1 MKRYHGI
8 LLGGVCGISLLLGSW
23 AVLHRRQTDYVTA
36 GERFLA
42 EGQPQTALIELN
54 NAVRENA
61 KNGRA
66 QLMLARLC
74 LQLGDPI
81 SAQRAA
87 RAAIALGYQ
96 PNEALTELLLTYLV
110 QRRDIELLHEFP
122 DDEKAGE
129 RTARIEVGRG
139 EADLALQEKADAA
152 VEFSAA
158 IAHDPHLNLG
168 YFGEEDLAFSEGNL
182 PLARH
187 YLELGRALD
196 KTDPEGL
203 LREGQLLVLERK
215 PGDAVKLLT
224 TLTVKFPSNILDR
237 LTLVQA
243 LIANHQIQEAQIE
256 NQKILKE
263 VPNLVQAID
272 DQAALDVAQKNWSG
286 AQAALEKISPVL
298 SRLPNGDYLQ
308 ALTSSHFGLYAAAAQ
323 AAARYEAQHPGDP
336 RGLQLTA
343 EVALQAGEAE
353 KARADIVSVQDD
365 NLVFSNLLVLRGA
378 DRRVNHE
385 YMAARDDFARATFL
399 DSTNEKAKISLG
411 ELDLFLRDPL
421 DAAKSLVSVTKSDPS
436 NIDVWRLLCQAALDL
451 GEVSGAQSALNR
463 LRALEGPGA
472 EPELS
477 GEINLAMYHLA
488 PAQTDFE
495 KAAQA
500 APQALGPQVMLARI
514 SGYEG
519 NESAEEARLK
529 AALRQHANNP
539 GLVQLLVNT
548 LTFNGK
554 PDQALQ
560 ILENAY
566 QADPNNPLY
575 VHQIL
580 MLDLAERRLDQAN
593 AFLGKIDPKIS
604 GDHLVMGDRVKIDL
618 IAGKTGEAR
627 SLLEGMSRQS
637 PHDPTLSIALSTL
650 DVAVNDPTSAAETLD
665 QALSANPHDASLM
678 IARAELTLRTKGL
691 PAALLQTKN
700 WARDVDH
707 LPQAL
712 MIPGNLYLADKQPSQ
727 AADEFAEAY
736 RTSQLPVFLAL
747 EIEALEGVPKRSL
760 NEVQQ
765 AKLASILD
773 GALDEVRKLLLN
785 NPRQPALLDLLAQA
799 DINGG
804 RFKKAKTELEKSV
817 SVRPNDADA
826 LNNLAYV
833 DDQLHDPEAEAVAAR
848 AYFLSQTP
856 QISDTLGWI
865 LFEEKKYGLARVLLR
880 NAHKALPSD
889 HDIASHYAAAQA
901 IKSVSLR

>member
-1 MKRYHGI
+1 V
-8 LLGGVCGISLLLGSW
+8 LAGVCGISLLFGSW
-23 AVLHRRQTDYVTA
+23 TVLHRGQTDYVTA

-42 EGQPQTALIELN
+42 QGQPQTALIELN
-54 NAVRENA
+54 NAVRQNA

-110 QRRDIELLHEFP
+110 QRRDIELLREFP
-122 DDEKAGE
+122 DDAKAGE

-139 EADLALQEKADAA
+139 EADLALKEKSEAA

-158 IAHDPHLNLG
+158 IAHDPQLNLG
-168 YFGEEDLAFSEGNL
+168 YFGEEDLAFSQGNL
-182 PLARH
+182 PLASH

-196 KTDPEGL
+196 ETDPEGL
-203 LREGQLLVLERK
+203 QREGQLLVLERK
-215 PGDAVKLLT
+215 PDDAIKLLT
-224 TLTVKFPSNILDR
+224 ALTAKFPSNILDS

-243 LIANHQIQEAQIE
+243 LIADHQIQEAQIE

-272 DQAALDVAQKNWSG
+272 NQAALDVAQKKWSD

-298 SRLPNGDYLQ
+298 SRLSNGDYLQ
-308 ALTSSHFGLYAAAAQ
+308 ALTSSHFGLSAAAAE
-323 AAARYEAQHPGDP
+323 AAERYATQHPGDP
-336 RGLQLTA
+336 RSLQLTA
-343 EVALQAGEAE
+343 EVALQAGEAQ
-353 KARADIVSVQDD
+353 KARADIMSVRDD
-365 NLVFSNLLVLRGA
+365 GLVFSDLLVLRGG
-378 DRRVNHE
+378 DRQENHE
-385 YMAARDDFARATFL
+385 YTAARDDFARAAFL

-411 ELDLFLRDPL
+411 ELDLFLKDPL
-421 DAAKSLVSVTKSDPS
+421 DAVKSLTSLTETDPR
-436 NIDVWRLLCQAALDL
+436 NIGVWRLLGQATLDL
-451 GEVSGAQSALNR
+451 GEVSEAQSALTR
-463 LRALEGPGA
+463 LRALEGAGA

-488 PAQTDFE
+488 SAQTDFE
-495 KAAQA
+495 MAAHA

-519 NESAEEARLK
+519 NEAAEEARLK
-529 AALRQHANNP
+529 AALRQHVNNP
-539 GLVQLLVNT
+539 GLIQLLADI
-548 LTFNGK
+548 LTSNGK

-560 ILENAY
+560 ILENAH
-566 QADPNNPLY
+566 QAAPDNPLY

-580 MLDLAERRLDQAN
+580 TLELAERRLDQAN
-593 AFLGKIDPKIS
+593 AFLGKMSPEIS
-604 GDHLVMGDRVKIDL
+604 GNPWVMGDKVKIDL
-618 IAGKTGEAR
+618 VAGKTGEAR

-637 PHDPTLSIALSTL
+637 PHDTTLSITLSTL
-650 DVAVNDPTSAAETLD
+650 DVALNDPTGAATTLD

-678 IARAELTLRTKGL
+678 TARAELTLRTKGL
-691 PAALLQTKN
+691 PAALLKAKN
-700 WARDVDH
+700 WTRDVKH
-707 LPQAL
+707 MPQAL
-712 MIPGNLYLADKQPSQ
+712 MIQGNLYLADKQPAQ
-727 AADEFAEAY
+727 AADAFADAY
-736 RTSQLPVFLAL
+736 RTSKFPAFLAL
-747 EIEALEGVPKRSL
+747 EIEALKGMPKRSL
-760 NEVQQ
+760 NEARQ
-765 AKLASILD
+765 AKLELRLD
-773 GALDEVRKLLLN
+773 TALDDVRKLLLN

-799 DINGG
+799 DINSDQ
-804 RFKKAKTELEKSV
+804 FQKARSELETSV

-856 QISDTLGWI
+856 QIADTLGWI
-865 LFEEKKYGLARVLLR
+865 LFEEKKYSLAVVLLR
-880 NAHKALPSD
+880 KAHKAMPSD

-901 IKSVSLR
+901 IKSVSLQ